1 MVFAALT
8 EEGQLT
14 CQAIRS
20 FHDIDVAVLTNT
32 KIVRHVFVAIPTAT
46 SQYHHTARDTADR
59 PVSGVAMETVDNTST
74 AATPTAPFLC
84 IRISCR
90 GIGVFP
96 ISNPTA
102 KVPDR
107 ALYVDAAANGCTL
120 DSTGNVIVARTIV
133 ACRFNGEIDPNNQSY
148 VWADYDPKKY

>member
-8 EEGQLT
+8 GECQLT

-20 FHDIDVAVLTNT
+20 YHDCDIAVLTNT
-32 KIVRHVFVAIPTAT
+32 KIVRHVFVACPTAT
-46 SQYHHTARDTADR
+46 SQYVYTARDLAGC
-59 PVSGVAMETVDNTST
+59 PVQGVAMETVNNTST
-74 AATPTAPFLC
+74 AAAPHAPFLT
-84 IRISCR
+84 IRVSVR

-120 DSTGNVIVARTIV
+120 DSTGNIVVARTIV

>member
-8 EEGQLT
+8 NEGQLT

-20 FHDIDVAVLTNT
+20 KHDCDIAILTNT
-32 KIVRHVFVAIPTAT
+32 TIVRHVFVACPTAT
-46 SQYHHTARDTADR
+46 SQYVYTARDTALC
-59 PVSGVAMETVDNTST
+59 PVQGVAMETVANAST
-74 AATPTAPFLC
+74 AAAPTAPFLC
-84 IRISCR
+84 IRVSVR

-96 ISNPTA
+96 ISNATA

-107 ALYVDAAANGCTL
+107 ALYVDAGANGCTL

-133 ACRFNGEIDPNNQSY
+133 ACRFNGEIDPNNEAY